1 MKYTILTTTALV
13 TALSTSAFAVEKA
26 DVLGTYA
33 DIAAAKYGDSLTT
46 AQTLQAAV
54 NALIANPSADALQAA
69 KTA

>member
-26 DVLGTYA
+26 EVLGNYA

-54 NALIANPSADALQAA
+54 NAAD
-69 KTA
+69 